1 MALKGNFIPPANF
14 FRIQMINHGEGVQLV
29 ETWSYVAILDIR
41 QTAKMNDEVGTT
53 TLTCQFVTCPFDISV
68 GQTEA
73 LPRPAQPRARLH
85 VRSGKFSWVAQT
97 PYGHG
102 TSYLSVTFPE
112 QRFRPQRAKLLPKKR
127 IAQLSL
133 AAWNNRKETAGRLF
147 HKKLGPSK
155 QGMKL

>member
-1 MALKGNFIPPANF
+1 
-14 FRIQMINHGEGVQLV
+14 
-29 ETWSYVAILDIR
+29 
-41 QTAKMNDEVGTT
+41 
-53 TLTCQFVTCPFDISV
+53 
-68 GQTEA
+68 
-73 LPRPAQPRARLH
+73 
-85 VRSGKFSWVAQT
+85 VAQA